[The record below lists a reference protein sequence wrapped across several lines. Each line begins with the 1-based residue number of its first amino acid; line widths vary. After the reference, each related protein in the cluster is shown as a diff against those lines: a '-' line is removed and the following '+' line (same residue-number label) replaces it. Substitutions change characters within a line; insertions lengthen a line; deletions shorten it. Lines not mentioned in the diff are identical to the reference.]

1 MAADLISRNNIDTIY
16 FDLDGTLRYNQPSF
30 IEALTSFILQ
40 LGLPSEVANSR
51 PAHRWL
57 HYYWAQS
64 PELIN
69 DREAFDKDEDLFWVN
84 HSRRYLLA
92 SGCQSDEATQLAPD
106 LTQCMRDRYTPE
118 DLLVDEVPS
127 LLQKLKQNGFRLAVI
142 SNRRNPFDEQLETLG
157 INSYFEYSLAA
168 GTINTWKPD
177 PMIFQYAL
185 KEMEVKPEHA
195 VYVGDN
201 YFADVIGAHSA
212 GMHAVLIDQA
222 NLFPEANCA
231 VIERLPELEF
241 VLAE

>member
-1 MAADLISRNNIDTIY
+1 LAVDLTPKNNIDTIY
-16 FDLDGTLRYNQPSF
+16 FDLDGTLRYNRPTF

-51 PAHRWL
+51 HAHRWL

-69 DREAFDKDEDLFWVN
+69 DREFFVADEDSFWIN

-92 SGCQSDEATQLAPD
+92 SGCLPEEATQLAAD

-118 DLLVDEVPS
+118 DLLVDDVPN
-127 LLQKLKQNGFRLAVI
+127 LLQKLKQSGFRLAVI
-142 SNRRNPFDEQLETLG
+142 SNRRNSFDEQLETLG
-157 INSYFEYSLAA
+157 INSYFEFSLAA
-168 GTINTWKPD
+168 GTIDAWKPD

-185 KEMEVKPEHA
+185 DEMDVKPEHA

-201 YFADVIGAHSA
+201 YFADVIGAQNA
-212 GMHAVLIDQA
+212 GIQAVLIDPI
-222 NLFPEANCA
+222 NLFPEADCM
-231 VIERLPELEF
+231 VIERLPDIETI
-241 VLAE
+241 LAN

>member
-1 MAADLISRNNIDTIY
+1 MAADLIPRNNIDTIY

-40 LGLPSEVANSR
+40 IGLPDEVANSR
-51 PAHRWL
+51 QAHRWL

-106 LTQCMRDRYTPE
+106 LTRCMRDGYTPE

-177 PMIFQYAL
+177 PLIFQYAL

-201 YFADVIGAHSA
+201 YFADVIGAQSA

-231 VIERLPELEF
+231 VIGRLPELEF
-241 VLAE
+241 ILAE

>member
-1 MAADLISRNNIDTIY
+1 
-16 FDLDGTLRYNQPSF
+16 
-30 IEALTSFILQ
+30 
-40 LGLPSEVANSR
+40 
-51 PAHRWL
+51 
-57 HYYWAQS
+57 
-64 PELIN
+64 
-69 DREAFDKDEDLFWVN
+69 
-84 HSRRYLLA
+84 
-92 SGCQSDEATQLAPD
+92 
-106 LTQCMRDRYTPE
+106 
-118 DLLVDEVPS
+118 
-127 LLQKLKQNGFRLAVI
+127 LAVI

-185 KEMEVKPEHA
+185 NEMEVKPEHA

-212 GMHAVLIDQA
+212 GMQAVLIDQA

>member
-1 MAADLISRNNIDTIY
+1 LAVDLTPKNNIDTIY
-16 FDLDGTLRYNQPSF
+16 FDLDGTLRYNRPSF
-30 IEALTSFILQ
+30 IEALTSFIMQ

-51 PAHRWL
+51 HAHRWL

-69 DREAFDKDEDLFWVN
+69 DRETFVADEDSFWIN

-92 SGCQSDEATQLAPD
+92 SGCLPEEATQLAAD

-118 DLLVDEVPS
+118 DLLVDDVPN
-127 LLQKLKQNGFRLAVI
+127 LLQKLKQRGFRLAVI
-142 SNRRNPFDEQLETLG
+142 SNRRNSFDKQLETLG

-168 GTINTWKPD
+168 GTIDAWKPD

-185 KEMEVKPEHA
+185 DEMDVKPEHV

-201 YFADVIGAHSA
+201 YFADVIGAQNA
-212 GMHAVLIDQA
+212 GIQAVLIDPI
-222 NLFPEANCA
+222 NLFPEAACT
-231 VIERLPELEF
+231 VIERLPDIEAI
-241 VLAE
+241 LAN

>member
-1 MAADLISRNNIDTIY
+1 MAADLIPRNNIDTIY

-40 LGLPSEVANSR
+40 IGLPGEVANSR
-51 PAHRWL
+51 QAHRWL

-69 DREAFDKDEDLFWVN
+69 DREAFDEDEDLFWVN

-106 LTQCMRDRYTPE
+106 LTRCMRDGYTPE